1 MTDIPSFSDWEN
13 TIAQAA
19 QVRGRHYSE
28 WNPTLD
34 ELKRARKYDEYLSLL
49 LECISA
55 TELESCEWQIA
66 LGKPYPTPSR
76 YTLEAAQL
84 YRRQG
89 RLNQE
94 VGILER
100 YVNVP
105 GNRGASPMVKKKLD
119 SALRHRERM
128 QAAAATTVA
137 EPSPA

>member
-1 MTDIPSFSDWEN
+1 MTEIPSFSEWEN
-13 TIAQAA
+13 QIAQAA
-19 QVRGRHYSE
+19 LVRGRHYSE
-28 WNPTLD
+28 WNPTLA

-76 YTLEAAQL
+76 YTLDAAQL
-84 YRRQG
+84 YRRMG

-119 SALRHRERM
+119 SALRYRDRM
-128 QAAAATTVA
+128 EDKAQA
-137 EPSPA
+137 PAPA